1 MFGGEGMIK
10 LTIPGEPCA
19 KQRPR
24 TTKQGHTYTPQKTV
38 NYETLVRELYILQNF
53 RQQLE
58 GELVMTVRA
67 YFTIPKSASKKK
79 AADMVGGRIRPTKR
93 PDWDNVGKIIS
104 DALNGLAYH
113 DDSQIVTA
121 TVEKWYS
128 AEPRVEVEIQEIG
141 V

>member
-1 MFGGEGMIK
+1 MIK

-38 NYETLVRELYILQNF
+38 NYETLVRQLYITQNF

-79 AADMVGGRIRPTKR
+79 AADMAGGRIRPTKR

-113 DDSQIVTA
+113 DDSQIVSA

-128 AEPRVEVEIQEIG
+128 TEPRVEVELRECKPTM
-141 V
+141 

>member
-1 MFGGEGMIK
+1 MIK

-141 V
+141 A

>member
-1 MFGGEGMIK
+1 MIK
-10 LTIPGEPCA
+10 LIIPGEPCA

-141 V
+141 E

>member
-1 MFGGEGMIK
+1 MIK
-10 LTIPGEPCA
+10 LIIPGEPCA

-141 V
+141 A

>member
-1 MFGGEGMIK
+1 MIK

-128 AEPRVEVEIQEIG
+128 AEPRVGVEIQEIG

>member
-1 MFGGEGMIK
+1 MIK
-10 LTIPGEPCA
+10 LTIPGPPCA

-24 TTKQGHTYTPQKTV
+24 LGKHTTYTPTKTV
-38 NYETLVRELYILQNF
+38 NYETLVKQLYIIQNH

-58 GELVMTVRA
+58 GQLSMTVRA
-67 YFTIPKSASKKK
+67 YFQIPKSESKKK
-79 AADMVGGRIRPTKR
+79 KLDMYECRIRPTKR

-128 AEPRVEVEIQEIG
+128 TEPRVEVEIREIG
-141 V
+141 A

>member
-1 MFGGEGMIK
+1 MIK
-10 LTIPGEPCA
+10 LIIPGEPCA